1 MKNIYRILVLIIM
14 AAAAQVKA
22 IPGAAML
29 EARYQEALN
38 AIVQNVRNEPEPAA
52 KREIMNRYLD
62 HMQDG
67 LRQAQSLATVAEPDK
82 QALQAVS
89 GKLAAYDAELDGKSG
104 YAPVADADL
113 DGFAAYMQQGMEQA
127 PIGGGVYLSGGVIII
142 ILLILL
148 ILT

>member
-1 MKNIYRILVLIIM
+1 MKNTYRILALIVM
-14 AAAAQVKA
+14 TAAAHVKA
-22 IPGAAML
+22 SPAADML
-29 EARYQEALN
+29 EVRYQEALN

-52 KREIMNRYLD
+52 KREILNRYLE

-82 QALQAVS
+82 QVLQSIS
-89 GKLAAYDAELDGKSG
+89 GKLAAYEAELEGKSG

-113 DGFAAYMQQGMEQA
+113 DVFAGYMQQSMEQA
-127 PIGGGVYLSGGVIII
+127 PISGGVYLSGGAIIV

-148 ILT
+148 LLT